1 MSVFD
6 SPSFDQHELVAFHAD
21 ERSGLRAIVAIHN
34 SNLGPA
40 LGGCRFFPY
49 ASDAEALED
58 VLRLSRGMSYKSA
71 LAGLPLGGGKAVII
85 GHPQTD
91 KTRAGMLAMG
101 DFVDSLGGRYITA
114 EDSGTSVADMKV
126 IAERS
131 SYVSGVIATGQ
142 FGGDPS
148 PYTAQGVFVGIGAAL
163 AYRRGSD
170 DMCGIRVAVQGAGA
184 VGRHLIT
191 KLIAA
196 GATVFVADVNS
207 DNLSL
212 AKKLGAIEIAVEQ
225 ILSMSVDVL
234 APCAMGAVI
243 NSDSV
248 EMINADIIAGAANN
262 QLATA
267 EQGERLRQRGILYA
281 PDFAINAGGIID
293 VYYQWV
299 EGSSAST
306 AGHVA
311 GIAPTL
317 HEIFLCAAASAKPTA
332 VIAERLAEQQ
342 FKGSNTV
349 DAA

>member
-21 ERSGLRAIVAIHN
+21 EHSGLRAIVAIHN

-49 ASDAEALED
+49 ASDAQALED

-85 GHPQTD
+85 GNPQTD
-91 KTRAGMLAMG
+91 KTRARMLAMG

-114 EDSGTSVADMKV
+114 EDSGTSVVDMKV

-163 AYRRGSD
+163 AYRRCSD
-170 DMCGIRVAVQGAGA
+170 DMRGIRVAVQGAGA
-184 VGRHLIT
+184 VGRHLIA

-196 GATVFVADVNS
+196 GATVFVADVNI

-212 AKKLGAIEIAVEQ
+212 AKKLGAIEVAVDQ

-243 NSDSV
+243 NRDSV
-248 EMINADIIAGAANN
+248 EMINAEIIAGAANN

-293 VYYQWV
+293 VYYQRV
-299 EGSSAST
+299 EGSSASS

-311 GIAPTL
+311 GIAQTL
-317 HEIFLCAAASAKPTA
+317 REIFLCADANAKPAA
-332 VIAERLAEQQ
+332 VIAERLAEQR
-342 FKGSNTV
+342 FKGANTV